1 MYLRVGIR
9 FLDPEGFIPEASA
22 SSVAAREK
30 REETDMRALMM
41 DLPLTLPSI
50 LEHAALYHGDRE
62 VVTRTVEGPIHR
74 YSYRD
79 ALARAKQMAR
89 ALLRL
94 GVKPGD
100 RVATLAWSTHRHFE
114 LYFAVT
120 GIGAVLHTINP
131 RLHEDQIVWVANH
144 AEDAVLFFDITFAD
158 EVARLAPRMPT
169 VRTVVA
175 MTDAAHAPAGALVY
189 EDLIAAETA
198 DFDWPELDERQASG
212 LCYTSGTTGNPKGVL
227 YGHRSTVIHA
237 LALALPD
244 AFDLSARDTVLPCA
258 QMYHAN
264 AWCTPYAAPLVGA
277 KLVLPGR
284 QLDGPSIC
292 DLATGEGATFL
303 LGVPTIWVGVLDHL
317 DQTGGRLSTVRN
329 VAIGGSAPTAALIDR
344 VEEKLGATVRQIW
357 GMTEMSPLGVINT
370 ALPEHAGEDPGAAT
384 RRKLKQGRGLW
395 GVDLRIVDETGV
407 EQPRDGQSPGAL
419 QVRGPW
425 TASAYFKQDGAAA
438 FTEDGWF
445 DTGDIATI
453 DAEGYLRLT
462 DRAKD
467 VIKSGGEWISTL
479 DLEDAVCSHPAVAMA
494 AAVGVPHPKWDER
507 PLLLVVLRP
516 GHSAEPEALKAHV
529 ADRVARWWTPDEVRI
544 VDALPI
550 GPTGKVLKRELRE
563 QLAIAP
569 AS

>member
-1 MYLRVGIR
+1 MLG
-9 FLDPEGFIPEASA
+9 
-22 SSVAAREK
+22 
-30 REETDMRALMM
+30 LMM
-41 DLPLTLPSI
+41 DRPLTLPSI

-74 YSYRD
+74 YGYRD
-79 ALARAKQMAR
+79 ALSRAKRMAK
-89 ALLRL
+89 ALLAL

-131 RLHEDQIVWVANH
+131 RLHPDQVVWVADH
-144 AEDAVLFFDITFAD
+144 AEDSVLMFDISFAD
-158 EVARLAPRMPT
+158 LVAEIAPRMAS

-175 MTDAAHAPAGALVY
+175 MTDASHAPAGVLAY
-189 EDLIAAETA
+189 EDLLAEQT
-198 DFDWPELDERQASG
+198 DQFDWPAIDERRASG

-227 YGHRSTVIHA
+227 YSHRSTVLHA

-244 AFDLSARDTVLPCA
+244 AFDFSARDVVMPCA

-284 QLDGPSIC
+284 ALDGPAIC
-292 DLATGEGATFL
+292 ELAMAERATFL

-317 DQTGGRLSTVRN
+317 DQTGGSLTTVRN
-329 VAIGGSAPTAALIDR
+329 VAIGGSAPTASLIDR
-344 VEEKLGATVRQIW
+344 VEDKLGATVRQIW

-370 ALPEHAGEDPGAAT
+370 PLPQHAGEDQGQAT

-395 GVDLRIVDETGV
+395 GVDLRIVNDHGA
-407 EQPRDGQSPGAL
+407 EQPRDGQSVGAL

-438 FTEDGWF
+438 FTDDGWF

-453 DAEGYLRLT
+453 DAQGYLRLT

-494 AAVGVPHPKWDER
+494 AAIGMPHPRWDER
-507 PLLLVVLRP
+507 PLLLVTLRP
-516 GHSAEPEALKAHV
+516 GQTADPEALKTHV
-529 ADRVARWWTPDEVRI
+529 AARVAKWWTPDEVRI
-544 VDALPI
+544 VPSLPI

-563 QLAIAP
+563 ALTTQGTT
-569 AS
+569 